1 VQLEVKEEQE
11 VPVVLVNLDCQVLL
25 DQTVL
30 TGQWVV
36 LDRLDQSDRSVIVVQ
51 QVQGVLLEE
60 PVLRARQDNQV

>member
-1 VQLEVKEEQE
+1 MQLEVKEEQE

>member
-1 VQLEVKEEQE
+1 MQLEVKEEQE
-11 VPVVLVNLDCQVLL
+11 VLVVVVNLDCKVLL

-36 LDRLDQSDRSVIVVQ
+36 LDRLDQSDRSEIVVQ
-51 QVQGVLLEE
+51 RVQGVLLEE